1 MSKLSPYIF
10 FKSDTKSRLF
20 LTGAAQEFSFEAYLM
35 YFKGGNSRRTP
46 LIGKRTIYELK
57 TLHVSS
63 ILPPH
68 IIQRLGN
75 LAQGT
80 HLHGLHQLFK
90 DVFP

>member
-1 MSKLSPYIF
+1 MNLLIFQRLTSVLSLRALATSSRALKKDYPWSDNIEKLS
-10 FKSDTKSRLF
+10 D
-20 LTGAAQEFSFEAYLM
+20 
-35 YFKGGNSRRTP
+35 P
-46 LIGKRTIYELK
+46 LTIYELE

-63 ILPPH
+63 IFSPY

>member
-1 MSKLSPYIF
+1 MDDLEKLP
-10 FKSDTKSRLF
+10 DP
-20 LTGAAQEFSFEAYLM
+20 LT
-35 YFKGGNSRRTP
+35 T
-46 LIGKRTIYELK
+46 YELE

-63 ILPPH
+63 IFSPH